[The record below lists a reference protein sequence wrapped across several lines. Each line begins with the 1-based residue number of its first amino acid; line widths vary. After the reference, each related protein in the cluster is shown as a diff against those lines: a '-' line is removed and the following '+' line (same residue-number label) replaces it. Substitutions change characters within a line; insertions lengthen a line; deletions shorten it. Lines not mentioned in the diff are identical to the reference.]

1 MNWIR
6 TALMPVYS
14 AHWLIA
20 IIIYLFK
27 FLLTRYV
34 RALGPAKATN
44 GCSGLAI
51 VRNFQ
56 YEFIQDY
63 YNVRSIHFFI
73 QSCTN
78 KLQCEWILH
87 IVDGRIF
94 FSWAWIILR
103 VPV

>member
-1 MNWIR
+1 
-6 TALMPVYS
+6 MPVYS
-14 AHWLIA
+14 VHWLTVIIA
-20 IIIYLFK
+20 YLFK
-27 FLLTRYV
+27 FLLTKY
-34 RALGPAKATN
+34 AKVLDLVKAIN

-51 VRNFQ
+51 VKNSQ

-63 YNVRSIHFFI
+63 YNVRNIHFFI

-94 FSWAWIILR
+94 FSWAWIILK
-103 VPV
+103 VPAL